1 MTMKMYNTTPATHT
15 DTLQQC
21 CDPPHCSV
29 RHCTPHH
36 RHTPDCTPGTPSER
50 VSGGVSG
57 QGPDITPTTPQTT
70 PQPHP
75 NQHPKPTLR
84 RVPGRVPGQGPD
96 STPNEVVM
104 LPKLQTVFGC
114 QFGGPQ
120 GARSGYPPSPDHTAN
135 LATSRVRGI
144 PPTLPQTTLPDGP
157 GWGSGKG
164 VWSVPEGYRSRV
176 LSGQGSDP
184 YPAPYP

>member
-1 MTMKMYNTTPATHT
+1 MTMKMYNMTPATHT

-21 CDPPHCSV
+21 CSTPHCSV
-29 RHCTPHH
+29 RHCTPDP
-36 RHTPDCTPGTPSER
+36 R
-50 VSGGVSG
+50 
-57 QGPDITPTTPQTT
+57 
-70 PQPHP
+70 
-75 NQHPKPTLR
+75 QHPRQHPRHTLR
-84 RVPGRVPGQGPD
+84 RVSGRVSGQGPD

-104 LPKLQTVFGC
+104 LPKMQTVFGTSSR
-114 QFGGPQ
+114 GPQ